1 MNEHPTTIPAS
12 LFPGLLDA
20 GDVLRLPP
28 TTLAACLRALP
39 VTP

>member
-1 MNEHPTTIPAS
+1 MTIPAT
-12 LFPGLLDA
+12 LLPGLLD